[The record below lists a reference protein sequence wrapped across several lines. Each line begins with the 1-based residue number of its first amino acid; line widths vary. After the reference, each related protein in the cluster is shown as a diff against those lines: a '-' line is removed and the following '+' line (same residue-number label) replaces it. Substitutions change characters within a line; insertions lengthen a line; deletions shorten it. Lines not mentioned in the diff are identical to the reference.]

1 MRDAVIVSAVRT
13 AVGRAPRGALRETR
27 ADELAAAAVREALAR
42 VPVLDPAEVEDVVLG
57 CAMPEGEQGLNA
69 ARPVALAAGLP
80 VSVSAMVVNR
90 FCASGLQALA
100 IATQSVAAGQAEV
113 VVAGGMESMSGV
125 PMTGHHFAPSP
136 ALAAAWPDVYL
147 SMGLTAEEVA
157 RRYAVSRE
165 EQDAWAV
172 RSHRRAAAAQ
182 DGGRFTDEVVAVPA
196 RRTVVRDG
204 RPSVEMLEFAAD
216 EGIRRGTDEAA
227 LAALRPVFA
236 YAGSVTAGNSS
247 QMSDG
252 AAALVVMTGE
262 RAAALGLRP
271 LARLVAFA
279 TTGVAPEIMGIGPVE
294 AVPKALRQAGLSL
307 ADIDLI
313 ELNEA
318 FASQVVAV
326 VRALDLDEERTNVNG
341 GAIALGHPLGAT
353 GAKLSTQLIH
363 ELARRGARYGLVTM
377 CVGGGQGA
385 AGIIERLD
393 GDPFELAAKR
403 RRVAATAD
411 AGSCDAASSDA
422 RTADAG
428 SAAGPDRAGPDA
440 IRTATGEVAA

>member
-13 AVGRAPRGALRETR
+13 AIGRAPRGALRETR
-27 ADELAAAAVREALAR
+27 ADELASAAVREAVAR
-42 VPVLDPAEVEDVVLG
+42 VPGLDPAEIEDVILG

-69 ARPVALAAGLP
+69 ARPAALAAGLP

-100 IATQSVAAGQAEV
+100 IATQSVASGQAEI
-113 VVAGGMESMSGV
+113 VVAGGMESMSAV
-125 PMTGHHFAPSP
+125 PMTGHHFSPNP
-136 ALAAAWPDVYL
+136 ALTAAWPDVYL

-157 RRYAVSRE
+157 RRYGVSRE
-165 EQDAWAV
+165 DQDAWALA
-172 RSHRRAAAAQ
+172 SHRRAAAAQ
-182 DGGRFTDEVVAVPA
+182 DAGRFVDEVVPIVA
-196 RRTVVRDG
+196 RRTTVTGG
-204 RPSVEMLEFAAD
+204 RPVADRIEFAAD
-216 EGIRRGTDEAA
+216 EGIRRDTDAAA

-236 YAGSVTAGNSS
+236 RGGSVTAGNSS

-252 AAALVVMTGE
+252 AAALVVMSGD

-279 TTGVAPEIMGIGPVE
+279 TTGVAPEVMGIGPVE

-307 ADIDLI
+307 ADIDLV

-318 FASQVVAV
+318 FAAQVVAV
-326 VRALDLDEERTNVNG
+326 VRALGLDEARTNVNG

-353 GAKLSTQLIH
+353 GAKLSTQVIH
-363 ELARRGARYGLVTM
+363 ELARRGGRYGLVTM

-393 GDPFELAAKR
+393 GDPFEQAAR
-403 RRVAATAD
+403 ARERWGAGGSGPAADSAPTTNVE
-411 AGSCDAASSDA
+411 G
-422 RTADAG
+422 
-428 SAAGPDRAGPDA
+428 AAGARAG
-440 IRTATGEVAA
+440 RGTEGEAAA

>member
-27 ADELAAAAVREALAR
+27 ADELAATVVREAIAR
-42 VPVLDPAEVEDVVLG
+42 VPGLDPAAVEDVVLG

-80 VSVSAMVVNR
+80 VHVSAMVVNR

-100 IATQSVAAGQAEV
+100 IATQAVASGQAEV
-113 VVAGGMESMSGV
+113 VVAGGMESMSAV
-125 PMTGHHFAPSP
+125 PMTGHHFSPNP
-136 ALAAAWPDVYL
+136 ALSATWPDVYL

-157 RRYAVSRE
+157 RRYGVSRE
-165 EQDAWAV
+165 DQDAWAL

-182 DGGRFTDEVVAVPA
+182 DAGRFVDEVVPVTA
-196 RRTVVRDG
+196 RRTAVLDG
-204 RPSVEMLEFAAD
+204 RPTVETVAFAAD
-216 EGIRRGTDEAA
+216 EGIRRDTDEAA
-227 LAALRPVFA
+227 LAALRPAFA
-236 YAGSVTAGNSS
+236 RAGSVTAGNSS

-252 AAALVVMTGE
+252 AAARSPLITT

-279 TTGVAPEIMGIGPVE
+279 TVGVSPEIMGIGPVE

-307 ADIDLI
+307 AQIDLV

-318 FASQVVAV
+318 FAAQVVAV
-326 VRALDLDEERTNVNG
+326 MRALGLDEERTNVNG

-353 GAKLSTQLIH
+353 GAKLSTQVIH
-363 ELARRGARYGLVTM
+363 ELARRGGRYGLVTM

-393 GDPFELAAKR
+393 GDPFEQAVRARERWAAR
-403 RRVAATAD
+403 A
-411 AGSCDAASSDA
+411 
-422 RTADAG
+422 
-428 SAAGPDRAGPDA
+428 SAAPS
-440 IRTATGEVAA
+440 TGRGDEMAQGEAAA

>member
-13 AVGRAPRGALRETR
+13 AVGRAPRGALHETR
-27 ADELAAAAVREALAR
+27 ADQLAAATVREAVAR
-42 VPVLDPAEVEDVVLG
+42 VEGLDPGEVEDLVLG

-69 ARPVALAAGLP
+69 ARPVGLAAGLP
-80 VSVSAMVVNR
+80 VHVSAMVVNR

-100 IATQSVAAGQAEV
+100 IATQAVASGQAEV
-113 VVAGGMESMSGV
+113 VVAGGMESMSAV
-125 PMTGHHFAPSP
+125 PMTGHHFSPSP
-136 ALAAAWPDVYL
+136 ELTATWPEVYL

-165 EQDAWAV
+165 DQDAWALQ
-172 RSHRRAAAAQ
+172 SHLRAAAAQ
-182 DGGRFTDEVVAVPA
+182 DAGRFVDEVVPVTAL
-196 RRTVVRDG
+196 RTTVDGG
-204 RPSVEMLEFAAD
+204 RPRAEPFQFAAD
-216 EGIRRGTDEAA
+216 EGIRRDTDATA

-236 YAGSVTAGNSS
+236 RAGSVTAGNSS

-252 AAALVVMTGE
+252 AAALVVMSAE

-271 LARLVAFA
+271 LARLIAFA
-279 TTGVAPEIMGIGPVE
+279 TVGVAPEIMGMGPLD
-294 AVPKALRQAGLSL
+294 AVPKALRQAGLTL
-307 ADIDLI
+307 ADMDLV

-326 VRALDLDEERTNVNG
+326 MRALDLDATRTNVNG

-353 GAKLSTQLIH
+353 GAKLSTQIIH
-363 ELARRGARYGLVTM
+363 ELARRGGRYGLVTM

-393 GDPFELAAKR
+393 GDPFEQAARARARWEAERANPAPGAAR
-403 RRVAATAD
+403 RGAGEAAA
-411 AGSCDAASSDA
+411 
-422 RTADAG
+422 
-428 SAAGPDRAGPDA
+428 
-440 IRTATGEVAA
+440 